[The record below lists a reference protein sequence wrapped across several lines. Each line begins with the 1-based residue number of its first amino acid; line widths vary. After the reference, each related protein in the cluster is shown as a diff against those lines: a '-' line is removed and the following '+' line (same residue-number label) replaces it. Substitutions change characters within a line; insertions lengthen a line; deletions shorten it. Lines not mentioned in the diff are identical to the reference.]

1 MSENSKTIKIQYE
14 TKEYIVSSF
23 FRKKNLN
30 HKQICFVERQISLKA
45 LYTYYSIHL
54 NTATAYS

>member
-45 LYTYYSIHL
+45 LYSSQYRNSL
-54 NTATAYS
+54 